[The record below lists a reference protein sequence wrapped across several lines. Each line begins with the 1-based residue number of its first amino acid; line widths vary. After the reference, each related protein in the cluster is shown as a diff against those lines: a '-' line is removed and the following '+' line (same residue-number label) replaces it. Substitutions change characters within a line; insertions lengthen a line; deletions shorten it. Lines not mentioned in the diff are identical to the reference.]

1 MKEKTIYVE
10 YNNKKYPLVFNLNV
24 MEEIQNVYG
33 DIEKWG
39 EIVENNH
46 NEPKIKDLKFG
57 LMVMINEGLDIEN
70 ETNEIKR
77 ELSDISCNPSSH
89 CEFCSELFYE
99 MKIYYI
105 KCEYLDKIFINEV
118 HRKPNTLP
126 ACPFVT
132 LLNDVN
138 TLKLK

>member
-1 MKEKTIYVE
+1 MKKLSMY
-10 YNNKKYPLVFNLNV
+10 L
-24 MEEIQNVYG
+24 EI
-33 DIEKWG
+33 IR
-39 EIVENNH
+39 
-46 NEPKIKDLKFG
+46 DLKENTYG
-57 LMVMINEGLDIEN
+57 LSLEN
-70 ETNEIKR
+70 RRTLLNEIKR
-77 ELSDISCNPSSH
+77 ELFSISCNPSSH
-89 CEFCSELFYE
+89 CEFCSELFSE

>member
-1 MKEKTIYVE
+1 MKKLSMY
-10 YNNKKYPLVFNLNV
+10 L
-24 MEEIQNVYG
+24 
-33 DIEKWG
+33 
-39 EIVENNH
+39 EIV
-46 NEPKIKDLKFG
+46 KDLKENTYG
-57 LMVMINEGLDIEN
+57 LSLEN
-70 ETNEIKR
+70 RKTLLEEIKR
-77 ELSDISCNPSSH
+77 ELFSISCNPSSH

-105 KCEYLDKIFINEV
+105 KCEYLDKCFISDV
-118 HRKPNTLP
+118 YSKVNTMT

>member
-1 MKEKTIYVE
+1 MKKLSMY
-10 YNNKKYPLVFNLNV
+10 L
-24 MEEIQNVYG
+24 EI
-33 DIEKWG
+33 IR
-39 EIVENNH
+39 
-46 NEPKIKDLKFG
+46 DLKENTYG
-57 LMVMINEGLDIEN
+57 LSLEN
-70 ETNEIKR
+70 RKTLLNEIKR
-77 ELSDISCNPSSH
+77 ELFSISCNPLSH

-105 KCEYLDKIFINEV
+105 KCEYLDKIFINEA
-118 HRKPNTLP
+118 HRKPSTLP

>member
-1 MKEKTIYVE
+1 MKKLSMY
-10 YNNKKYPLVFNLNV
+10 L
-24 MEEIQNVYG
+24 EI
-33 DIEKWG
+33 IR
-39 EIVENNH
+39 
-46 NEPKIKDLKFG
+46 DLKENTYG
-57 LMVMINEGLDIEN
+57 LSLEN
-70 ETNEIKR
+70 RKTLLEEIKR
-77 ELSDISCNPSSH
+77 ELFSISCNPSSH
-89 CEFCSELFYE
+89 CEFCFELFYE

-118 HRKPNTLP
+118 HRKPSTLP

>member
-1 MKEKTIYVE
+1 MKKLSMY
-10 YNNKKYPLVFNLNV
+10 L
-24 MEEIQNVYG
+24 EI
-33 DIEKWG
+33 IR
-39 EIVENNH
+39 
-46 NEPKIKDLKFG
+46 DLKENTYG
-57 LMVMINEGLDIEN
+57 LSLEN
-70 ETNEIKR
+70 RKTLLEEIKR
-77 ELSDISCNPSSH
+77 ELFSISCNPSSS

>member
-1 MKEKTIYVE
+1 
-10 YNNKKYPLVFNLNV
+10 
-24 MEEIQNVYG
+24 
-33 DIEKWG
+33 
-39 EIVENNH
+39 
-46 NEPKIKDLKFG
+46 
-57 LMVMINEGLDIEN
+57 
-70 ETNEIKR
+70 
-77 ELSDISCNPSSH
+77 
-89 CEFCSELFYE
+89 

>member
-1 MKEKTIYVE
+1 MKKLSMY
-10 YNNKKYPLVFNLNV
+10 L
-24 MEEIQNVYG
+24 
-33 DIEKWG
+33 
-39 EIVENNH
+39 EIV
-46 NEPKIKDLKFG
+46 KDLKENTYG
-57 LMVMINEGLDIEN
+57 LSLEN
-70 ETNEIKR
+70 RKTLLEEIKR
-77 ELSDISCNPSSH
+77 ELFSISCNPSSH

-105 KCEYLDKIFINEV
+105 KCEYLDKIFINEAN
-118 HRKPNTLP
+118 RKPSTLP

>member
-1 MKEKTIYVE
+1 MKKLSMY
-10 YNNKKYPLVFNLNV
+10 L
-24 MEEIQNVYG
+24 
-33 DIEKWG
+33 
-39 EIVENNH
+39 EIV
-46 NEPKIKDLKFG
+46 KDLKENTYG
-57 LMVMINEGLDIEN
+57 LSLEN
-70 ETNEIKR
+70 RRTLLNEIKR
-77 ELSDISCNPSSH
+77 ELFSISCNPSSH
-89 CEFCSELFYE
+89 CEFCNELFYE

>member
-1 MKEKTIYVE
+1 MKKLSMY
-10 YNNKKYPLVFNLNV
+10 L
-24 MEEIQNVYG
+24 EI
-33 DIEKWG
+33 IR
-39 EIVENNH
+39 
-46 NEPKIKDLKFG
+46 DLKENTYG
-57 LMVMINEGLDIEN
+57 LALEN
-70 ETNEIKR
+70 SKTLLNEIKR
-77 ELSDISCNPSSH
+77 ELFSISCNPLSH